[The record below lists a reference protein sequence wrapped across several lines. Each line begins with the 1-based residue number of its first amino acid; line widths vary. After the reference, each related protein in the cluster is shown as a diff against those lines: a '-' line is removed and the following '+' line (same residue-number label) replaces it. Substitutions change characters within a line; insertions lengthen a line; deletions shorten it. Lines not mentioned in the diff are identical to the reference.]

1 MNLFHHI
8 TFSKAE
14 KLTIQS
20 LTNPSFLSLTPF
32 HSPLTATSVKSS
44 FNLTLLLLSSIIFFV
59 SVRVG
64 HLLTLE
70 VALEWAVT
78 KGWCGGN
85 FSNANCFPFG
95 SCFKT
100 IHYLIE
106 PSNSDLNHRRN
117 VRCENKM
124 NEMQE
129 TLQLARHS
137 PWLENKTMDGTTQII
152 ARTIRTKKS
161 YRSHAGVKLTHKSCV
176 TQEMTVLYFPT
187 EAFFFFTK
195 VETDEA

>member
-1 MNLFHHI
+1 MNLFHQI

-14 KLTIQS
+14 KWTIQS
-20 LTNPSFLSLTPF
+20 LTNPSFLSLSPF
-32 HSPLTATSVKSS
+32 HSLLTTATSVKSS
-44 FNLTLLLLSSIIFFV
+44 FNLTLLFLSSIIFFV

-64 HLLTLE
+64 HVLTLE
-70 VALEWAVT
+70 VALEWAAT

-106 PSNSDLNHRRN
+106 PSNSDLNHRKN

-152 ARTIRTKKS
+152 ARTIRTKKATGHRGEINS
-161 YRSHAGVKLTHKSCV
+161 
-176 TQEMTVLYFPT
+176 QELRHSRNDSSLFSNRG
-187 EAFFFFTK
+187 FFFTK